1 VTKLCDECETV
12 AHCLKHGCIP
22 KIDFWKD
29 YEPEPTRPAPV
40 QQPVFTYD
48 QVKAHIQAA
57 MMSAARPAVPDA
69 IHHTDLSEHP
79 KYIQGWNDCRAEM
92 LKARNT

>member
-1 VTKLCDECETV
+1 MSKLCDECETV
-12 AHCLKHGCIP
+12 AHCLKHGCVP

-40 QQPVFTYD
+40 QEHVFTYD

-57 MMSAARPAVPDA
+57 MMSAAQRQWVGLSDE
-69 IHHTDLSEHP
+69 DLANCSGHEVRWALYWE
-79 KYIQGWNDCRAEM
+79 KL
-92 LKARNT
+92 LKGKNT